1 LILKIEAIKKHKSQF
16 NEEDFMKMKT
26 YLTYKNGEYG
36 KKIGANY
43 AEALKILTPLQIHT
57 NVDAIYL

>member
-1 LILKIEAIKKHKSQF
+1 
-16 NEEDFMKMKT
+16 MKT